1 MKIEMQNVKKKL
13 GDFVLKDVSFEIPEG
28 YICGLVGP
36 NGSGKT
42 TLLHLLLGLYQPQ
55 EGRVLLDGKCYEEA
69 QEDILNQIGT
79 VLTDELF
86 DRSLTLL
93 QNGRE
98 YGRFY
103 KDYEESTLCQYLQ
116 RFGLEENRLYKKL
129 SRGEKLKFQF
139 AFALSHNAGLLV
151 LDEPTGNF
159 DPEFRQEFFKVL
171 KEFIADGT
179 RSIVLATHLTEDLDK
194 VADYLIYLEK
204 GKVLFGGDMETL
216 RDSYRLLTGE
226 TYKIR
231 LLPPERVVH
240 MEEGKYGTRALVKH
254 TRRSLYDASLTVA
267 IPTIEEL
274 MYFMTKRGK

>member
-13 GDFVLKDVSFEIPEG
+13 GKFVLQDVSFEIPEG

-55 EGRVLLDGKCYEEA
+55 EGTVLLDGKSYEEA
-69 QEDILNQIGT
+69 EEEILNRIGT
-79 VLTDELF
+79 VLTEELF

-103 KDYEESTLCQYLQ
+103 RDYEENVLRGYLQ
-116 RFGLEENRLYKKL
+116 RFGLEENRLYRKL

-139 AFALSHNAGLLV
+139 AFALSHNAGLLI

-179 RSIVLATHLTEDLDK
+179 RSVVLASHLTEDLDK
-194 VADYLIYLEK
+194 VADYLLYMEK
-204 GKVLFGGDMETL
+204 GKVLMNSDMETL
-216 RDSYRLLTGE
+216 RDSYRLVTGE
-226 TYKIR
+226 AYKIR
-231 LLPPERVVH
+231 LLPEERVIH
-240 MEEGKYGTRALVKH
+240 TEEGKYGTRALVKH
-254 TRRSLYDASLTVA
+254 TRRSLYDGSLTVA
-267 IPTIEEL
+267 VPNIEEL